1 MKELI
6 AKVNGILEK
15 YSNMDGITGRN
26 FNIFKICEIHD
37 KEVLICRFIY
47 QLINPKGLHNQGDT
61 FLRKFIVDALGG
73 QIIDNNDKNDEE
85 SNLIMTDREIK
96 SAEVFKE
103 YLIQNERRI
112 DLLIKTDKRVIPIEV
127 KIYAG
132 DQEDQCK
139 DYADWAKK
147 QKKDKEYILYYLTL
161 DGHYPSERSVDY
173 EKNQYDNE
181 EEIDKELKEKYKLT
195 RISFKNDIL
204 KWIEDCIKDIRI
216 IDKKQI
222 VDNMMQFLN
231 IIKELCNMGTDEQNE
246 EVKNVL
252 NNKESF
258 KAYIAMKQCQAY
270 VTSEIFKNI
279 IESLIKWANNN
290 HYVLDD
296 AYNDYIDQINL
307 LCKGNPIGEKVPG
320 FGIVLN
326 ENDTKFNCK
335 LSICVEA
342 TKNDGFYFGIY
353 VKDENK
359 NRADAIKQ
367 IKMYLNEK
375 CINGYSNTYWP
386 FWRYINDINF
396 ANPKDSF
403 AELLDENYLKNFI
416 EDIEAE
422 FEKLYSVLI
431 DSK

>member
-1 MKELI
+1 M
-6 AKVNGILEK
+6 
-15 YSNMDGITGRN
+15 
-26 FNIFKICEIHD
+26 
-37 KEVLICRFIY
+37 
-47 QLINPKGLHNQGDT
+47 
-61 FLRKFIVDALGG
+61 
-73 QIIDNNDKNDEE
+73 
-85 SNLIMTDREIK
+85 
-96 SAEVFKE
+96 
-103 YLIQNERRI
+103 
-112 DLLIKTDKRVIPIEV
+112 
-127 KIYAG
+127 
-132 DQEDQCK
+132 
-139 DYADWAKK
+139 
-147 QKKDKEYILYYLTL
+147 TL